1 MKPARG
7 SEEWWRDY
15 LVNGHRLE
23 GVARLFFPWL
33 PSSPRCKVCHAPFRG
48 FGRLMRPFGW
58 SPSLKNPNICG
69 FCSDRLPAGGAE
81 ILVAVVVADVR
92 GYTQLSETMPPQELA
107 ALMSE
112 FFQIA
117 TSTFTAQGAL
127 IDKYMGDAI
136 QVLFIPGVAGPEFMR
151 HAFDSALQLRDRLA
165 KGSSAVQA
173 LPVGIAVHGGEAFVG
188 NVGGA
193 GVVDLTAMGS
203 VVNVVNR
210 IQGAAQP
217 KEILVSDD
225 LVTRLNLSAI
235 ESRDLDL
242 KGVSELTK
250 VWVF

>member
-1 MKPARG
+1 MKAARG

-23 GVARLFFPWL
+23 GMARFLFPRL
-33 PSSPRCKVCHAPFRG
+33 PSSPRCKVCHAPFKG
-48 FGRLMRPFGW
+48 FGKLMRPFGW

-81 ILVAVVVADVR
+81 IQVAVIVADVR

-112 FFQIA
+112 FFQLA
-117 TSTFTAQGAL
+117 TTTFTNHGAL

-136 QVLFIPGVAGPEFMR
+136 QVLFIPGVAGPNFMR
-151 HAFDSALQLRDRLA
+151 HALDAAVELRDKLA
-165 KGSSAVQA
+165 LGTANVRA
-173 LPVGIAVHGGEAFVG
+173 LPIGIAVHGGDAFVG
-188 NVGGA
+188 NVGGG

-210 IQGAAQP
+210 IQGEAKP
-217 KEILVSDD
+217 GEVLVSDCVVS
-225 LVTRLNLSAI
+225 LLGLQAKV
-235 ESRDLDL
+235 SRELDL
-242 KGVSELTK
+242 KGVTDVTK